1 MVRCGPYPTAG
12 PRGPLDR
19 VAQMADRKH
28 CRPHARPFRLMAD
41 PLAASPSWSA
51 FQNLGGGS
59 DDHLQYSGRPQWLTR
74 SLGSAHKMS
83 HSGREATMRSV
94 IIQPMTWIKERDIE
108 EVEPVSERDAEV
120 LHDLREV
127 LRRHNALARSL
138 WDQFAA
144 QALRH

>member
-1 MVRCGPYPTAG
+1 
-12 PRGPLDR
+12 
-19 VAQMADRKH
+19 
-28 CRPHARPFRLMAD
+28 
-41 PLAASPSWSA
+41 
-51 FQNLGGGS
+51 
-59 DDHLQYSGRPQWLTR
+59 
-74 SLGSAHKMS
+74 
-83 HSGREATMRSV
+83 MRSV

-144 QALRH
+144 QALRHR